1 MRYRLRGS
9 STASESFLRCPPEK
23 TDYYC
28 CMQVQDCPKDD
39 RMGVCMKG
47 GSVCRK
53 DVCMK
58 GDVDYASEPCMTLIE
73 IMLLTQMCFMPCA

>member
-1 MRYRLRGS
+1 
-9 STASESFLRCPPEK
+9 
-23 TDYYC
+23 
-28 CMQVQDCPKDD
+28 MQVQDCPKDD

-58 GDVDYASEPCMTLIE
+58 GDVDYASKPCMTLIE